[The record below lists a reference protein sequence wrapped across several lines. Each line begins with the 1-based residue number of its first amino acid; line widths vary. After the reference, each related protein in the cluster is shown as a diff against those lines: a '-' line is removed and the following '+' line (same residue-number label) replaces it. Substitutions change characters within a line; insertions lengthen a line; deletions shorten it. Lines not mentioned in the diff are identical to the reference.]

1 MDATAPARRTPAPPF
16 PGPRRI
22 GIEIEFLGPSAA
34 AAAGAL
40 ARELGGAVEQEDA
53 HAFLVRGSRL
63 GDLAVD
69 LDLRYVHPQR
79 HPGLMVR
86 MGAGTAASVG
96 HAISPLVPRELI
108 TGPLAIDRLPEL
120 DDVLAALR
128 RAGARGRGA
137 VLLDSLGLHLNID
150 PPDLETDTVT
160 ALLKAFMLL
169 TPWLRQQIAGGSAR
183 LAWVLPS
190 DYPDT
195 YVRQVLAPDY
205 WPDLPRLTADY
216 LAANPTRRR
225 ALDLLPLLAYF
236 DEASVRAAVRRAK
249 VGRRA
254 VMHYRLPLAHVGD
267 PAWSVLPDWE
277 RWLAVERLAAD
288 RERLDAMGRAAIA

>member
-1 MDATAPARRTPAPPF
+1 
-16 PGPRRI
+16 
-22 GIEIEFLGPSAA
+22 
-34 AAAGAL
+34 
-40 ARELGGAVEQEDA
+40 
-53 HAFLVRGSRL
+53 
-63 GDLAVD
+63 
-69 LDLRYVHPQR
+69 
-79 HPGLMVR
+79 
-86 MGAGTAASVG
+86 
-96 HAISPLVPRELI
+96 
-108 TGPLAIDRLPEL
+108 
-120 DDVLAALR
+120 VLAALR